1 MRILAVQMNDDVFL
15 ALKEHIKNQGMT
27 TKEYITKMALR
38 DMGAPQQTQTQE
50 RPAEAME
57 QESTESMAVQ
67 ETEPEQTEQPAVSE
81 SNSEQ
86 PAEELPAESQ
96 PRIWEKDSVA
106 AAIEQFINENGRTP
120 TQKEFRNENGLPSY
134 KAAAKILER
143 SPAEYSQ
150 QRYEELSQEQAIAEP
165 EYEPVMGM

>member
-1 MRILAVQMNDDVFL
+1 MRILAVQMNDAVFL

-27 TKEYITKMALR
+27 TKEYITKMVLR
-38 DMGAPQQTQTQE
+38 DMGAAQQTQ
-50 RPAEAME
+50 A

-81 SNSEQ
+81 VDSEQ
-86 PAEELPAESQ
+86 PAEKLPAEAQ

-134 KAAAKILER
+134 KAAAKILEQ

-150 QRYEELSQEQAIAEP
+150 QRYEELSQEQAMDEP